1 MIRVLLTYL
10 VPFLLPIAIY
20 ALWFWYRTRYAAR
33 HGGEA
38 PKFERGPWPILLFTG
53 AVLTFGLMGVIALN
67 QGEPAGSAY
76 EPARI
81 ENGRIV
87 PGQLDPSEN

>member
-1 MIRVLLTYL
+1 MTRILLTYL

-20 ALWFWYRTRYAAR
+20 AVWVWYRTGYAAR

-38 PKFERGPWPILLFTG
+38 PKFEQGPWPILLFTG
-53 AVLTFGLMGVIALN
+53 ALLTFGVMGIIALN
-67 QGEPAGSAY
+67 QGESAGAAY

-87 PGQLDPSEN
+87 PGQFGATED

>member
-1 MIRVLLTYL
+1 MTRILFTYL

-20 ALWFWYRTRYAAR
+20 ALWVWYRTGYAAR

-38 PKFERGPWPILLFTG
+38 PNFEQGPWPLLLFSG
-53 AVLTFGLMGVIALN
+53 ALLSFAVMGTIALN
-67 QGEPAGSAY
+67 QGEPAGAAY

-81 ENGRIV
+81 ENGRVV
-87 PGQLDPSEN
+87 PGNLDPNKN

>member
-1 MIRVLLTYL
+1 MTRILFAYL

-20 ALWFWYRTRYAAR
+20 AVWVWYRTGYAAR

-38 PKFERGPWPILLFTG
+38 PKFERGPWPLLLFAG
-53 AVLTFGLMGVIALN
+53 ALLTFAVMGVIALN
-67 QGEPAGSAY
+67 QGEPAGATY

-87 PGQLDPSEN
+87 PGQLGPEEQ